1 VRRGA
6 SAVEALLFD
15 FGGVLVEIDFDLAFT
30 HWARCAGCEP
40 EAVRSRFLMDEAY
53 ARHETGALDV
63 AGYFDSLR
71 TRLGIDIPDEDFARG
86 WHAIFVREVP
96 GIIPLLDR
104 LGRQRP
110 LYLFSNTNPSHY
122 EFVSSRFS
130 ELLGKFDRIFLSSSL
145 GRRKPEPAAF
155 HAVAQAIDVPPERV
169 LFFDDTPVNVEG
181 ALAVG
186 MHAVLVQS
194 FDDIVNALRDCGLPA

>member
-1 VRRGA
+1 MRPRA
-6 SAVEALLFD
+6 SPVDALLFD

-40 EAVRSRFLMDEAY
+40 DAVRSRFSMDEAY

-63 AGYFDSLR
+63 AGYFASLR
-71 TRLGIDIPDEDFARG
+71 SRLGIDISDDEFAHG

-96 GIIPLLDR
+96 GIIPLLER
-104 LGRQRP
+104 LRRERP

-122 EFVSSRFS
+122 EHVSARFGD
-130 ELLGKFDRIFLSSSL
+130 LLAKFDRIFLSSTL
-145 GRRKPEPAAF
+145 GRRKPEPEAF
-155 HAVAQAIDVPPERV
+155 RAVAQAIDVPPERV

-186 MHAVLVQS
+186 MRAVLVQS
-194 FDDIVNALRDCGLPA
+194 LDDIVTNLRECGLPA

>member
-1 VRRGA
+1 MTTGV
-6 SAVEALLFD
+6 SSVDALLFD
-15 FGGVLVEIDFDLAFT
+15 FGGVVVEIDFDLAFT
-30 HWARCAGCEP
+30 HWARCAGCDAD
-40 EAVRSRFLMDEAY
+40 AVRSRFSMDEAY

-71 TRLGIDIPDEDFARG
+71 KRLGIDIPDDEFAEG

-96 GIIPLLDR
+96 GIIPLLER
-104 LGRQRP
+104 LALEKP

-122 EFVSSRFS
+122 EYVSSRFG
-130 ELLGKFDRIFLSSSL
+130 ELLGKFDRIFLSSTL
-145 GRRKPEPAAF
+145 GRRKPEPEAF

-169 LFFDDTPVNVEG
+169 LFFDDTRVNVEG

-194 FDDIVNALRDCGLPA
+194 FDDIVAALRDHGLPA